1 MLNYINNFFNKSR
14 EDEKKRNIN
23 YILSTILNSEYL
35 YTHEEQ
41 IKMLSEIIEKF
52 KEKKEKEKIILLNN
66 LTVLENQIEQLE
78 LLNNE
83 NNK

>member
-1 MLNYINNFFNKSR
+1 MINYIKDFLKNQR
-14 EDEKKRNIN
+14 EKEKERNIS
-23 YILSTILNSEYL
+23 YILSTILKNEYN
-35 YTHEEQ
+35 YTCKEQ
-41 IKMLSEIIEKF
+41 IEMLNEIIEKF

-83 NNK
+83 SNK